1 MRIEPAHEN
10 SDAHG
15 TSFMPK
21 SVHGKPYLAF
31 DFGAE
36 SGRAVLAHLQSGILT
51 IEEVHRFPNEPV
63 EYFGSLHWDMPR
75 LWFEVRKALARLD
88 KVELA
93 GIGVDAWGVD
103 YALLGEGGE
112 LLQNPYHYRDRRTE
126 GVMEEVLKKVG
137 KEEIYKATG
146 IQFMPINTLY
156 QLVAAQRKTPKA
168 LEAAKYF
175 LTIPDLFNY
184 WLTGH
189 AVCEFTNATTTQ
201 MVDPVKRTW
210 AAGLLQSLELPD
222 HLPAPI
228 VEPGSIVGALLP
240 DIAGH
245 TSLAGTS
252 VIAPACHDTGS
263 AVAAISA
270 RDGTAFL
277 SSGTWSLLGTEMDSP
292 VITPDALRLNFTNEG
307 GVNGTTRLLKNVMGL
322 WMLQGCRQSWM
333 AHGHT
338 YDYRE
343 LMELAASEASFRHLV
358 DPDDESFLRP
368 PDMLAA
374 IDKFCTRTNQPV
386 PQEPGAYVRA
396 VLESLAFKY
405 RVVLRNLEQVT
416 GKHIGQIRIIG
427 GGSKN
432 RLLNQLT
439 ADATGRKVLAGP
451 AEATALGNV
460 AIQILATGGV
470 ASLQEVRAIVDR
482 SFPSDAFEP
491 RETDKWDQHAERF
504 EQYCGSIYA

>member
-1 MRIEPAHEN
+1 
-10 SDAHG
+10 
-15 TSFMPK
+15 MPK
-21 SVHGKPYLAF
+21 SKPYLAF

-51 IEEVHRFPNEPV
+51 TKEVHRFPNEPV
-63 EYFGSLHWDMPR
+63 EYGGSLHWDAPR
-75 LWFEVRKALARLD
+75 LWFEARKALAQLGE
-88 KVELA
+88 VELA

-103 YALLGEGGE
+103 YALLGESGE

-126 GVMEEVLKKVG
+126 GIMQEVFNKVG
-137 KEEIYKATG
+137 REEIYQATG
-146 IQFMPINTLY
+146 VQFMPINTLY
-156 QLVAAQRKTPKA
+156 QLFAARRQAPKM
-168 LEAAKYF
+168 LEAAKYL

-184 WLTGH
+184 WLTGN

-201 MVDPVKRTW
+201 MVDPLKRAW
-210 AAGLLQSLELPD
+210 AAGLMQRLELPV

-228 VEPGSIVGALLP
+228 VEPGSIIGALLP

-277 SSGTWSLLGTEMDSP
+277 SSGTWSLVGTELDSP
-292 VITPDALRLNFTNEG
+292 VITSDALRMNFTNEG

-322 WMLQGCRQSWM
+322 WMLQACRQSWT
-333 AHGHT
+333 AQGLSS
-338 YDYRE
+338 DYRE
-343 LMELAASEASFRHLV
+343 LIELATREPSFRHLV
-358 DPDDESFLRP
+358 DPDEESFLRP

-374 IDKFCTRTNQPV
+374 INQFCTRTHQPV
-386 PQEPGAYVRA
+386 PQEAGAYVRA

-405 RVVLRNLEQVT
+405 RLVLRNLEHVS
-416 GKHIGQIRIIG
+416 GKHIKQIRIIG

-451 AEATALGNV
+451 AEATALGNL
-460 AIQILATGGV
+460 AMQILATGGA

-482 SFPSDAFEP
+482 SFPTEVFEP
-491 RETDKWDQHAERF
+491 LETDKWEQHAERF

>member
-1 MRIEPAHEN
+1 MSECRQ
-10 SDAHG
+10 
-15 TSFMPK
+15 
-21 SVHGKPYLAF
+21 KPYLAF
-31 DFGAE
+31 DLGAQ

-51 IEEVHRFPNEPV
+51 TEEVHRFANQPV
-63 EYFGSLHWDMPR
+63 EYGGSLHWDVAR
-75 LWFEVRKALARLD
+75 LWFEVRESLARLGGVD
-88 KVELA
+88 LA

-103 YALLGEGGE
+103 YALLGEQGE
-112 LLQNPYHYRDRRTE
+112 LLENPYHYRDRRTE
-126 GVMEEVLKKVG
+126 GIMEEVVRKVG
-137 KEEIYKATG
+137 KQEIYQATG

-156 QLVAAQRKTPKA
+156 QLVAARRQTPKILA
-168 LEAAKYF
+168 AAKY
-175 LTIPDLFNY
+175 LVTIPDLFHY
-184 WLTGH
+184 WLTGNP
-189 AVCEFTNATTTQ
+189 VCEFTNATTTQ
-201 MVDPVKRTW
+201 MVDPVKRAW
-210 AAGLLQSLELPD
+210 AVGLMQGLELPA

-228 VEPGSIVGALLP
+228 VEPGSIIGTLRSDV
-240 DIAGH
+240 AGS
-245 TSLAGTS
+245 SLRGTT

-277 SSGTWSLLGTEMDSP
+277 SSGTWSLLGTELDSP
-292 VITPDALRLNFTNEG
+292 VITPDALRMNFTNEG

-322 WMLQGCRQSWM
+322 WMLEGCRQSWTEQ
-333 AHGHT
+333 GRS

-343 LMELAASEASFRHLV
+343 LIELAAREKSFRHLI

-374 IDKFCTRTNQPV
+374 IDKFCIRTHQPV
-386 PQEPGAYVRA
+386 PQEAGAYVRS

-405 RVVLRNLEQVT
+405 RFVLRNLEHVC
-416 GKHIGQIRIIG
+416 GHHIEQIRIIG

-460 AIQILATGGV
+460 AIQILATGG
-470 ASLQEVRAIVDR
+470 ASSLREVRAIVDR
-482 SFPSDAFEP
+482 SFPTELFEP
-491 RETDKWDQHAERF
+491 VETDKWDQQAERF

>member
-1 MRIEPAHEN
+1 VPL
-10 SDAHG
+10 
-15 TSFMPK
+15 FM
-21 SVHGKPYLAF
+21 SEFRQKPYLAF

-36 SGRAVLAHLQSGILT
+36 SGRAVLARLQSGILT
-51 IEEVHRFPNEPV
+51 TEEVHRFPNEPV
-63 EYFGSLHWDMPR
+63 EYGGSLHWDMPR
-75 LWFEVRKALARLD
+75 LWFEVRKTLERLAEI
-88 KVELA
+88 ELA
-93 GIGVDAWGVD
+93 GVGVDAWGVD
-103 YALLGEGGE
+103 YAFVGESGD

-126 GVMEEVLKKVG
+126 GVMEEVLRKVT
-137 KEEIYKATG
+137 KEEIYQATG

-156 QLVAAQRKTPKA
+156 QLFAAQRQTPKL
-168 LEAAKYF
+168 LEAAKYM

-184 WLTGH
+184 WLTGN
-189 AVCEFTNATTTQ
+189 AACEFTNATTTQ
-201 MVDPVKRTW
+201 MVDPVKRAW
-210 AAGLLQSLELPD
+210 AVGLMGRLELPA

-228 VEPGSIVGALLP
+228 VEPGSIVGTLLP
-240 DIAGH
+240 ELAGH
-245 TSLAGTS
+245 SSLAGTA

-277 SSGTWSLLGTEMDSP
+277 SSGTWSLLGTELDSP

-322 WMLQGCRQSWM
+322 WMLHGCRQSWS
-333 AHGHT
+333 AQGLSS
-338 YDYRE
+338 DYRE
-343 LMELAASEASFRHLV
+343 LIELATREPSFRHLV

-368 PDMLAA
+368 PDMLSA
-374 IDKFCTRTNQPV
+374 INQFCTRTHQPI
-386 PQEPGAYVRA
+386 PQAPGAYVRA

-405 RVVLRNLEQVT
+405 RLVLRNLEHVSGTRIQ
-416 GKHIGQIRIIG
+416 QIRIIG

-439 ADATGRKVLAGP
+439 ADATGRRALAGP

-460 AIQILATGGV
+460 AIQILATGGA

-482 SFPSDAFEP
+482 SFPTEVFDP
-491 RETDKWDQHAERF
+491 LETDKWEQQAERF

>member
-1 MRIEPAHEN
+1 
-10 SDAHG
+10 
-15 TSFMPK
+15 MPK
-21 SVHGKPYLAF
+21 SIHGKPYLAF

-36 SGRAVLAHLQSGILT
+36 SGRAVLGHLQSGILT
-51 IEEVHRFPNEPV
+51 TEEVHRFPNEPV
-63 EYFGSLHWDMPR
+63 EYGGSLHWDVAR
-75 LWFEVRKALARLD
+75 LWFEMRKALAKLGE
-88 KVELA
+88 VELA

-103 YALLGEGGE
+103 YALLGERGQ
-112 LLQNPYHYRDRRTE
+112 LLENPYHYRDRRTE
-126 GVMEEVLKKVG
+126 GVMEEVVGKVG
-137 KEEIYKATG
+137 RQEIYEATG

-156 QLVAAQRKTPKA
+156 QLVAARRQTPKL
-168 LEAAKYF
+168 LESAKYL
-175 LTIPDLFNY
+175 LTIPDLFHY
-184 WLTGH
+184 WLTGN

-201 MVDPVKRTW
+201 MVNPVTRAW
-210 AAGLLQSLELPD
+210 ATGLMERLDLPAQ
-222 HLPAPI
+222 LPAPI
-228 VEPGSIVGALLP
+228 VEPGSILGTLLP
-240 DIAGH
+240 DIAGQ

-277 SSGTWSLLGTEMDSP
+277 SSGTWSLLGTELDSP
-292 VITPDALRLNFTNEG
+292 VITPDALRLNLTNEG
-307 GVNGTTRLLKNVMGL
+307 GVSGTTRLLKNVMGL
-322 WMLQGCRQSWM
+322 WMLQGCRQSWT
-333 AHGHT
+333 AQGHS

-343 LMELAASEASFRHLV
+343 LIELAAREAPLRHLV

-368 PDMLAA
+368 SDMLTA
-374 IDKFCTRTNQPV
+374 IDKFCSKTHQPT

-405 RVVLRNLEQVT
+405 RFVLRNLEQVS
-416 GKHIGQIRIIG
+416 GKHFMQIRIIG

-439 ADATGRKVLAGP
+439 ADATGRTVLAGP

-460 AIQILATGGV
+460 AIQILATGG
-470 ASLQEVRAIVDR
+470 ASSLAEVRAIVDR
-482 SFPSDAFEP
+482 SFPTEVFAP
-491 RETDKWDQHAERF
+491 LETDKWNQHAERF

>member
-1 MRIEPAHEN
+1 MREYRQ
-10 SDAHG
+10 
-15 TSFMPK
+15 
-21 SVHGKPYLAF
+21 KPYLAF
-31 DFGAE
+31 DFGAQ

-51 IEEVHRFPNEPV
+51 TEEVHRFANEPV
-63 EYFGSLHWDMPR
+63 EYGGSLHWDMPR
-75 LWFEVRKALARLD
+75 LWFEVRNALSRLGE
-88 KVELA
+88 VRLA

-103 YALLGEGGE
+103 YALLGERGE
-112 LLQNPYHYRDRRTE
+112 LLQNPYQYRDRRTE
-126 GVMEEVLKKVG
+126 GVMEEVLTRVDKQ
-137 KEEIYKATG
+137 EIYGATG

-156 QLVAAQRKTPKA
+156 QLFAARRQTPKL
-168 LEAAKYF
+168 LEAAKYL

-184 WLTGH
+184 WLTGN

-201 MVDPVKRTW
+201 MVDPLKRAW
-210 AAGLLQSLELPD
+210 AAGLMQRLELPA

-228 VEPGSIVGALLP
+228 VEPGSIVGTLLP

-245 TSLAGTS
+245 SSLAGTT

-277 SSGTWSLLGTEMDSP
+277 SSGTWSLLGTEFDSP

-322 WMLQGCRQSWM
+322 WMMQGCRQSWT
-333 AHGHT
+333 AQGHR

-343 LMELAASEASFRHLV
+343 LIELATREPSFRHLI
-358 DPDDESFLRP
+358 DPDDDTFLRP
-368 PDMLAA
+368 PDMLTA
-374 IDKFCTRTNQPV
+374 IDNFCTRTHQPV
-386 PQEPGAYVRA
+386 PQDPGAYVRA
-396 VLESLAFKY
+396 VLESLALKY
-405 RVVLRNLEQVT
+405 RIVLRNLEHVS
-416 GKHIGQIRIIG
+416 GRRIEQIRIIG

-439 ADATGRKVLAGP
+439 ANATGRKVLAGP

-460 AIQILATGGV
+460 AIQILATGG
-470 ASLQEVRAIVDR
+470 ASSLQEVRAIVDR
-482 SFPSDAFEP
+482 SFPTEIFESL
-491 RETDKWDQHAERF
+491 ETDKWDRHAERF
-504 EQYCGSIYA
+504 EQYCGSMYA

>member
-1 MRIEPAHEN
+1 MRECRQ
-10 SDAHG
+10 
-15 TSFMPK
+15 
-21 SVHGKPYLAF
+21 KPYLAF
-31 DFGAE
+31 DFGAQ

-51 IEEVHRFPNEPV
+51 TEEVHRFANEPV
-63 EYFGSLHWDMPR
+63 EYGRSLHWDVPR
-75 LWFEVRKALARLD
+75 LWFEVRNALSRLGE
-88 KVELA
+88 VELA

-103 YALLGEGGE
+103 YALLGERGE

-126 GVMEEVLKKVG
+126 GIMEEVLGRVTKK
-137 KEEIYKATG
+137 EIYEATG

-156 QLVAAQRKTPKA
+156 QLFAARRQTPNL
-168 LEAAKYF
+168 LEAAKYL

-184 WLTGH
+184 WLTGN
-189 AVCEFTNATTTQ
+189 AVCEFSNATTTQ
-201 MVDPVKRTW
+201 MVDPLKRAW
-210 AAGLLQSLELPD
+210 AVGLMQRLELPA

-228 VEPGSIVGALLP
+228 VEPGSIIGTLLP

-245 TSLAGTS
+245 SCLAGTT

-277 SSGTWSLLGTEMDSP
+277 SSGTWSLLGTELDSP
-292 VITPDALRLNFTNEG
+292 VITPEALRLNFTNEG

-322 WMLQGCRQSWM
+322 WMLQGCRQSWT
-333 AHGHT
+333 AQGHR

-343 LMELAASEASFRHLV
+343 LIELAVREISFRHLI
-358 DPDDESFLRP
+358 DPDDDSFLRP
-368 PDMLAA
+368 PDMLMA
-374 IDKFCTRTNQPV
+374 IDNFCTRTHQPV
-386 PQEPGAYVRA
+386 PKDPGAYVRA

-405 RVVLRNLEQVT
+405 RIVLRNLEHVS
-416 GKHIGQIRIIG
+416 GKRIEQIRIIG

-439 ADATGRKVLAGP
+439 ANATGRKVLAGP

-460 AIQILATGGV
+460 AIQILATGG
-470 ASLQEVRAIVDR
+470 ASSLPEVRAIVDR
-482 SFPSDAFEP
+482 SFPTEIFEP
-491 RETDKWDQHAERF
+491 LETDKWDQHAERF
-504 EQYCGSIYA
+504 ENYCGSIYA

>member
-1 MRIEPAHEN
+1 
-10 SDAHG
+10 
-15 TSFMPK
+15 MPK
-21 SVHGKPYLAF
+21 SIHGKPFLAF

-51 IEEVHRFPNEPV
+51 TEEVHRFANEPV
-63 EYFGSLHWDMPR
+63 EYGGSLHWDVAR
-75 LWFEVRKALARLD
+75 LWLEVRKVLARLGE
-88 KVELA
+88 VELA

-103 YALLGEGGE
+103 YALLGESGE
-112 LLQNPYHYRDRRTE
+112 LLENPHHYRDRRTE
-126 GVMEEVLKKVG
+126 GVMEEVLRKVG
-137 KEEIYKATG
+137 KEEIYEATG

-156 QLVAAQRKTPKA
+156 QLFAARRQTPKL
-168 LEAAKYF
+168 LEAAKYL
-175 LTIPDLFNY
+175 LTIPDLFHY
-184 WLTGH
+184 WLTGNP
-189 AVCEFTNATTTQ
+189 VCEFTNATTTQ
-201 MVDPVKRTW
+201 MVDPVKRRW
-210 AAGLLQSLELPD
+210 ATGLMQRLELPA

-228 VEPGSIVGALLP
+228 VEPGSILGTLLP

-245 TSLAGTS
+245 TSLAGTT

-270 RDGTAFL
+270 RDGTAFI
-277 SSGTWSLLGTEMDSP
+277 SSGTWSLLGTELDSP

-322 WMLQGCRQSWM
+322 WMLQGCRQSWT
-333 AHGHT
+333 AQGHS

-343 LMELAASEASFRHLV
+343 LIELAARETSFRHLV

-368 PDMLAA
+368 PDMLTA
-374 IDKFCTRTNQPV
+374 IDTYCTRTHQPV
-386 PQEPGAYVRA
+386 PREPGGYVRA

-405 RVVLRNLEQVT
+405 RFVLRNLEHVSR
-416 GKHIGQIRIIG
+416 KRIGQIRIIG

-460 AIQILATGGV
+460 AIQILATGGA

-482 SFPSDAFEP
+482 SFSTEVFEP
-491 RETDKWDQHAERF
+491 LETDKWDKHAERF

>member
-1 MRIEPAHEN
+1 MLKN
-10 SDAHG
+10 L
-15 TSFMPK
+15 
-21 SVHGKPYLAF
+21 HGKPYLAF

-51 IEEVHRFPNEPV
+51 IEEVHRFSNEPV
-63 EYFGSLHWDMPR
+63 EYGGSLHWDAPR
-75 LWFEVRKALARLD
+75 LWLEVRHALARLGEA
-88 KVELA
+88 ELA

-103 YALLGEGGE
+103 YALLGEHGE
-112 LLQNPYHYRDRRTE
+112 LLENPYHYRDRRTE
-126 GVMEEVLKKVG
+126 GIMEEVLGRIG
-137 KEEIYKATG
+137 KEEIYSATG

-156 QLVAAQRKTPKA
+156 QLVAAQRRSPKLLA
-168 LEAAKYF
+168 AAKCL
-175 LTIPDLFNY
+175 LTIPDLFHY
-184 WLTGH
+184 WLTGN

-210 AAGLLQSLELPD
+210 ATGLMQRLELPT
-222 HLPAPI
+222 HLLAPI
-228 VEPGSIVGALLP
+228 VEPGSIMGALLP
-240 DIAGH
+240 AVAGH
-245 TSLAGTS
+245 SSLAGTI

-270 RDGTAFL
+270 GDGTAFL
-277 SSGTWSLLGTEMDSP
+277 SSGTWSLLGTELDAP

-322 WMLQGCRQSWM
+322 WMLQGCRQSWT
-333 AHGHT
+333 AQGHR

-343 LMELAASEASFRHLV
+343 LIELAARATPFRHLV

-374 IDKFCTRTNQPV
+374 IDQFCMQTHQSL

-405 RVVLRNLEQVT
+405 RTVLRNLEQVSA
-416 GKHIGQIRIIG
+416 KRIGQIRIIG

-439 ADATGRKVLAGP
+439 ADATGRRVLAGP
-451 AEATALGNV
+451 VEAAALGNV
-460 AIQILATGGV
+460 AIQILATGG
-470 ASLQEVRAIVDR
+470 ATSLQEVRAIIDR
-482 SFPSDAFEP
+482 SFPTEVLDPLEP
-491 RETDKWDQHAERF
+491 GKWDQHAERF
-504 EQYCGSIYA
+504 EQYCGRIYA